1 MESQEKGSRRLK
13 RRYRYHQNESK
24 SRRGLQNVYI
34 YNNVEANNHHGAR
47 KSHHIFTDAVAW
59 NALNLN
65 NETFKLYYN
74 HSVMK
79 YDYLRPPERVTILVE
94 ILYVAVSAVSW

>member
-1 MESQEKGSRRLK
+1 MKIPISSERIQITSWLIIWLYK
-13 RRYRYHQNESK
+13 
-24 SRRGLQNVYI
+24 

-59 NALNLN
+59 GLNLN

-79 YDYLRPPERVTILVE
+79 YDYLWLGDYCGFLTEMVKL
-94 ILYVAVSAVSW
+94 